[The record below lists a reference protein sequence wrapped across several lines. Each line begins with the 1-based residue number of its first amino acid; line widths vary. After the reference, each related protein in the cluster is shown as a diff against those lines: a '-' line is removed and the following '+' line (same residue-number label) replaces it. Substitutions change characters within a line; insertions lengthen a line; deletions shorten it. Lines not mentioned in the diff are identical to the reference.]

1 MRKPLLDAVKER
13 ILLCDGAMGTMLQKA
28 GLPAGAC
35 GEAWNVDKPEA
46 VKAIQGEYADAGA
59 DCIITNTFGG
69 SSYRL
74 ALHGE
79 QGRVHEMNCAAARL
93 AREVMGEERYVLG
106 DIGPFGD
113 FLEPVGE
120 TDPED
125 LQQAFFVQARALA
138 EGGADAII
146 IETMAALDEIECAV
160 KGAQQA
166 CKLPIIVSL
175 TYDRIPD
182 GSYRTM
188 MGVSPEQAAKEM
200 SDLGVDVIGSN
211 CGTGIDITDH
221 ARIAQ
226 LYKDAGAKLVIV
238 QPNAGSPRM
247 EGGRVVYD
255 ETPELMASNV
265 ERLIEAGACIIG
277 GCCGTT
283 PRHIALFR
291 AAIDGA
297 HGRQ

>member
-13 ILLCDGAMGTMLQKA
+13 ILLCDGAMGTMLQQA
-28 GLPAGAC
+28 GLAAGAC
-35 GEAWNVDKPEA
+35 GEAWNIDKPEA
-46 VKAIQGEYADAGA
+46 VKAIQREYADAGA

-69 SSYRL
+69 TSFRL

-79 QGRVHEMNCAAARL
+79 QARAAEINRAAAGL
-93 AREVMGEERYVLG
+93 AREVMGDERYVLG

-120 TDPED
+120 TDPDD
-125 LQQAFFVQARALA
+125 LQQAFFEQAAALA

-175 TYDRIPD
+175 AYDRIPD

-188 MGVSPEQAAKEM
+188 MGVSPQQAAAALA
-200 SDLGVDVIGSN
+200 DLGVDVVGSN
-211 CGTGIDITDH
+211 CGTGIDISDH
-221 ARIAQ
+221 ARIVQ
-226 LYKDAGAKLVIV
+226 QYRDAGAKLVMA

-255 ETPELMASNV
+255 ETPDLMASNV
-265 ERLIEAGACIIG
+265 ERLIEASACIIG

-291 AAIDGA
+291 AAIDRA
-297 HGRQ
+297 QR

>member
-13 ILLCDGAMGTMLQKA
+13 ILLCDGAMGTMLQQA
-28 GLPAGAC
+28 GLAASAC
-35 GEAWNVDKPEA
+35 GEAWNIDKPEA
-46 VKAIQGEYADAGA
+46 VKAIQREYADAGA

-69 SSYRL
+69 TSFRL

-79 QGRVHEMNCAAARL
+79 QARAAEINRAAARL
-93 AREVMGEERYVLG
+93 AREVMGDERYVLG

-120 TDPED
+120 TDPDD
-125 LQQAFFVQARALA
+125 LQQAFFEQAAALA

-175 TYDRIPD
+175 AYDRIPD

-188 MGVSPEQAAKEM
+188 MGVSPQQAAAALA
-200 SDLGVDVIGSN
+200 DLGVDVVGSN
-211 CGTGIDITDH
+211 CGTGIDISDH
-221 ARIAQ
+221 ARIVQ
-226 LYKDAGAKLVIV
+226 QYRDAGAKLVMA

-255 ETPELMASNV
+255 ETPDLMASNV

-291 AAIDGA
+291 AAIDRA
-297 HGRQ
+297 QR